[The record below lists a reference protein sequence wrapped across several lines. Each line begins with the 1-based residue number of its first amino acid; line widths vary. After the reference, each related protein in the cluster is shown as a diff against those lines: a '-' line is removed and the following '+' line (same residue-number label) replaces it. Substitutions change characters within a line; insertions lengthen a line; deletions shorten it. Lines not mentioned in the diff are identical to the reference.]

1 MQLTLNEQQRL
12 IEESALNFLSRQP
25 DVAGPWYDARPESRW
40 MPMWRAFAEMGW
52 LGLPLPAE
60 AGGFD
65 GGAVETG
72 LLMRAFGRHG
82 INVPY
87 DGGILL
93 AARLL
98 AALGTP
104 AQRDRWLPGVI
115 DGSRRLALAHDEAQ
129 CHDPW
134 APRATVARRDG
145 TGWRLHGAKLMVPD
159 GGGADALLVSA
170 RLDGEGRGAT
180 PLSNRDPKPDP
191 QPDPKPDAN
200 TDRNADPKPDTCGAT
215 HAVFLL
221 PMRDTQAQG
230 LRLHRCHTVDGAA
243 AADVWLDGVHVDADA
258 MLGTAEGS
266 DATAVL
272 HRLLA
277 EATIALC
284 WEACGAMQAAFA
296 RTAVYT
302 RQREQFGRPI
312 ASFQAVQHR
321 LAEMA
326 VCCEEAV
333 AACEL
338 AALRVDAGLAHPGAA
353 IALAAMAKS
362 KVGRAARYVSQQA
375 VQLHGGMG
383 VSEELPIAGLFRK
396 LTRFQQ
402 QGGSPSWHAA
412 QYGRAMLA
420 SGTWRD
426 SRTLPSPG
434 AWGDSRTL
442 PSSNRSSAEAPAPW
456 ISN

>member
-12 IEESALNFLSRQP
+12 IEESALAFLSRQP
-25 DVAGPWYDARPESRW
+25 DAAGPWYDARPESGPHPRW

-60 AGGFD
+60 TGGFD

-87 DGGILL
+87 HGGILL
-93 AARLL
+93 AARML

-104 AQRDRWLPGVI
+104 AQRDRWLPAVI
-115 DGSRRLALAHDEAQ
+115 DGSRRLTLAHDEAQ

-134 APRATVARRDG
+134 APRATVAQRDG
-145 TGWRLHGAKLMVPD
+145 TGWRLHGAKLLVPD
-159 GGGADALLVSA
+159 AGGADALLVSA
-170 RLDGEGRGAT
+170 RIDGEGRERGPDAKPDLEPGA
-180 PLSNRDPKPDP
+180 KPDP
-191 QPDPKPDAN
+191 RSDP
-200 TDRNADPKPDTCGAT
+200 RADPAGAT

-221 PMRDTQAQG
+221 PMRDLSARG
-230 LRLHRCHTVDGAA
+230 FRLHRCHTVDGAA

-258 MLGTAEGS
+258 MLGPAEGS
-266 DATAVL
+266 DATPVL

-277 EATIALC
+277 EASIALC
-284 WEACGAMQAAFA
+284 WEACGAMQAAFE
-296 RTAVYT
+296 RTVAHT

-312 ASFQAVQHR
+312 ASFQTVQHK

-326 VCCEEAV
+326 VCCEEAI

-338 AALRVDAGLAHPGAA
+338 AALRVDAGLKDGTDAV
-353 IALAAMAKS
+353 ALAAMAKS

-420 SGTWRD
+420 SGAWR
-426 SRTLPSPG
+426 
-434 AWGDSRTL
+434 DSRTL
-442 PSSNRSSAEAPAPW
+442 PSSNRSSAEAAASW

>member
-12 IEESALNFLSRQP
+12 IEESALTFLSRQP
-25 DVAGPWYDARPESRW
+25 DVAGPWYDAKAESRW

-60 AGGFD
+60 AGGFE

-87 DGGILL
+87 HGGILL

-98 AALGTP
+98 ALLGTA
-104 AQRDRWLPGVI
+104 AQRDRLLPAVMN
-115 DGSRRLALAHDEAQ
+115 GSRRLTLAHDEAQ

-145 TGWRLHGAKLMVPD
+145 TGWRLHGAKLLVPD
-159 GGGADALLVSA
+159 AGGADALLVSA
-170 RLDGEGRGAT
+170 RIDDEGRGAT
-180 PLSNRDPKPDP
+180 PD
-191 QPDPKPDAN
+191 
-200 TDRNADPKPDTCGAT
+200 TDRVR

-221 PMRDTQAQG
+221 PMRDPPAQG

-258 MLGTAEGS
+258 LLGTAEAA
-266 DATAVL
+266 DATPVL

-277 EATIALC
+277 EASIALC
-284 WEACGAMQAAFA
+284 WEACGAMQAAFE
-296 RTAVYT
+296 RTAAYT
-302 RQREQFGRPI
+302 GQREQFGRPL
-312 ASFQAVQHR
+312 ASFQAVQHK

-338 AALRVDAGLAHPGAA
+338 AALRVDAGLRDESDVV
-353 IALAAMAKS
+353 ALAAMAKS

-396 LTRFQQ
+396 LMRFQQ

-420 SGTWRD
+420 T
-426 SRTLPSPG
+426 G
-434 AWGDSRTL
+434 AWRDSRTL
-442 PSSNRSSAEAPAPW
+442 PSSNRTSADAPAAW

>member
-12 IEESALNFLSRQP
+12 IEDSALAFLSRQS

-40 MPMWRAFAEMGW
+40 MPMWRTFAEMGW
-52 LGLPLPAE
+52 LGLPLPAS
-60 AGGFD
+60 AGGFE

-87 DGGILL
+87 HGGILL
-93 AARLL
+93 AARML
-98 AALGTP
+98 AQRGTA
-104 AQRDRWLPGVI
+104 AQRDRWLPAVM
-115 DGSRRLALAHDEAQ
+115 DGSRRLTLAHDEAQ
-129 CHDPW
+129 CLDPW
-134 APRATVARRDG
+134 APRATVARRERA
-145 TGWRLHGAKLMVPD
+145 GWRLQGAKLLVPD
-159 GGGADALLVSA
+159 AGGADALLVSA
-170 RLDGEGRGAT
+170 RIDDEGGGST
-180 PLSNRDPKPDP
+180 
-191 QPDPKPDAN
+191 
-200 TDRNADPKPDTCGAT
+200 PDTDDVR

-221 PMRDTQAQG
+221 PMHDLPMQG

-258 MLGTAEGS
+258 LLGIADGS
-266 DATAVL
+266 DATPVL

-277 EATIALC
+277 EASIALC
-284 WEACGAMQAAFA
+284 WEACGAMQAAFE
-296 RTAVYT
+296 RTAAYT

-312 ASFQAVQHR
+312 ASFQTVQHR

-338 AALRVDAGLAHPGAA
+338 AALRVDAGLPDPGDAM
-353 IALAAMAKS
+353 ALAAMAKS

-396 LTRFQQ
+396 LTRFQL

-420 SGTWRD
+420 SGAWRD
-426 SRTLPSPG
+426 SRTLPSS
-434 AWGDSRTL
+434 D
-442 PSSNRSSAEAPAPW
+442 RSSAEAPASW
-456 ISN
+456 ICN

>member
-12 IEESALNFLSRQP
+12 IEESALTFLSRQP

-40 MPMWRAFAEMGW
+40 MPMWRACAEMGW
-52 LGLPLPAE
+52 LALPLPAA

-82 INVPY
+82 VNVPY
-87 DGGILL
+87 HGGIVL
-93 AARLL
+93 AARML
-98 AALGTP
+98 AVLGTA
-104 AQRDRWLPGVI
+104 AQRDRWLPAVI

-145 TGWRLHGAKLMVPD
+145 TGWRLHGAKLLVPD
-159 GGGADALLVSA
+159 AGGADALLVSA
-170 RLDGEGRGAT
+170 RLEDERSG
-180 PLSNRDPKPDP
+180 PM
-191 QPDPKPDAN
+191 
-200 TDRNADPKPDTCGAT
+200 PDTDSVR
-215 HAVFLL
+215 HAMFLL
-221 PMRDTQAQG
+221 PMRDLPAQG
-230 LRLHRCHTVDGAA
+230 LRLHRCHTVDGAT
-243 AADVWLDGVHVDADA
+243 AADVWLDGLHVDADA
-258 MLGTAEGS
+258 MLGTADGG
-266 DATAVL
+266 DASAVL
-272 HRLLA
+272 HRVLA
-277 EATIALC
+277 EASIALC
-284 WEACGAMQAAFA
+284 WEACGAMQAAFE
-296 RTAVYT
+296 RTAAYT

-312 ASFQAVQHR
+312 ASFQSVQHR

-338 AALRVDAGLAHPGAA
+338 AALRVDAGLADASEA
-353 IALAAMAKS
+353 VALAAMAKY
-362 KVGRAARYVSQQA
+362 KAGRAARYVSQQA

-402 QGGSPSWHAA
+402 QGGSPYWHAA

-420 SGTWRD
+420 SGAWRD
-426 SRTLPSPG
+426 SRTLPSS
-434 AWGDSRTL
+434 D
-442 PSSNRSSAEAPAPW
+442 RSPAEAPPSW

>member
-25 DVAGPWYDARPESRW
+25 DAAGPWYDARPESRW

-52 LGLPLPAE
+52 LGLPLSAE

-87 DGGILL
+87 HGGILL

-145 TGWRLHGAKLMVPD
+145 TGWRLHGAKLMVLD

-170 RLDGEGRGAT
+170 RLDGEGRGAM
-180 PLSNRDPKPDP
+180 PLSNRDPKPDLKP
-191 QPDPKPDAN
+191 DLKPDPN
-200 TDRNADPKPDTCGAT
+200 TDRNADPKPGTCGAT

-258 MLGTAEGS
+258 MLGAADDS
-266 DATAVL
+266 DATPVL
-272 HRLLA
+272 DRLLA

-296 RTAVYT
+296 RTAAYT

-338 AALRVDAGLAHPGAA
+338 AALRVDAGLAHAGTA

-402 QGGSPSWHAA
+402 QGGSPSWHAV

-420 SGTWRD
+420 SGAWR
-426 SRTLPSPG
+426 
-434 AWGDSRTL
+434 DSRTL